1 MDKEKAKEF
10 LFCPHEGQNKIYI
23 SKDLQK
29 LMDMNDGELF
39 WIYAVIDTASGE
51 VLMSMDWSY
60 SGEPIIMRRFIHKAY
75 FLKHYHNKTIVKL

>member
-10 LFCPHEGQNKIYI
+10 IYAPHDEKNIYV
-23 SKDLQK
+23 SKDIQTL
-29 LMDMNDGELF
+29 LDRGDNELF

-60 SGEPIIMRRFIHKAY
+60 SGEPIIMSRFIHKAY

>member
-10 LFCPHEGQNKIYI
+10 IYAPHDDNIYI
-23 SKDLQK
+23 SKDLQT
-29 LMDMNDGELF
+29 LLDANDNDLI
-39 WIYAVIDTASGE
+39 WVYAVIDTESGE

>member
-1 MDKEKAKEF
+1 MDKERAKEF
-10 LFCPHEGQNKIYI
+10 IYAPHDEKTIYV
-23 SKDLQK
+23 SKDIQTL
-29 LMDMNDGELF
+29 LNRSDNELF

-60 SGEPIIMRRFIHKAY
+60 SGEPIIMHRFIHKAY

>member
-10 LFCPHEGQNKIYI
+10 IYVPHDDDNIYI
-23 SKDLQK
+23 SKDLQT
-29 LMDMNDGELF
+29 LLDANDNDLI
-39 WIYAVIDTASGE
+39 WIYAVIDTESGE

-60 SGEPIIMRRFIHKAY
+60 SGEPIIMHRFIHKAY

>member
-1 MDKEKAKEF
+1 MDKERAKEF
-10 LFCPHEGQNKIYI
+10 IYAPHDEKNIYV
-23 SKDLQK
+23 SKDIQTL
-29 LMDMNDGELF
+29 LDRSDNELF

-60 SGEPIIMRRFIHKAY
+60 SGEPIIMNRFIHKAY